1 MHHLPWFWSGSQWG
15 LMEILT
21 ATLISDQLINW
32 SLAKESANAWY
43 LMTPSEKKAVRQLDS
58 EYVGSC
64 GKDPS
69 KNPNLIYSLGS
80 KKENAKWSY
89 SMTPFSGKSWL
100 LSRQTLE
107 FVSPVGHISHV
118 RVPMHLG
125 NCRGAG
131 NVSLSHHG
139 PFPFRA
145 CGMQYV
151 PLVHRQYCSDVG
163 FGVFWEESL
172 GPGWFNEN
180 NIINWFIQ
188 LRFWTILTSVVLR
201 DIGFSWAL

>member
-80 KKENAKWSY
+80 KKEHAKWSC

-107 FVSPVGHISHV
+107 FVSPVDTLA
-118 RVPMHLG
+118 MLG
-125 NCRGAG
+125 FPCTLETAG
-131 NVSLSHHG
+131 
-139 PFPFRA
+139 
-145 CGMQYV
+145 
-151 PLVHRQYCSDVG
+151 
-163 FGVFWEESL
+163 EL
-172 GPGWFNEN
+172 G
-180 NIINWFIQ
+180 
-188 LRFWTILTSVVLR
+188 TSVYPIMDHSRSELVACNMSHLSI
-201 DIGFSWAL
+201 DSIALMLGLVCFGKKV